1 MAEQGSDN
9 RNTDASV
16 PELARQLFD
25 QTKQLARQEVVLAK
39 AELLATGGT
48 LALAAI
54 VVGTLSAALFGRQ
67 DRPAARPQAGPRG
80 LPAPTEGSD
89 WDDERL

>member
-1 MAEQGSDN
+1 MADQGSDN
-9 RNTDASV
+9 LNTDASV

-25 QTKQLARQEVVLAK
+25 QTTQLARQEVALAK

-54 VVGTLSAALFGRQ
+54 VVGTLSA
-67 DRPAARPQAGPRG
+67 RPARV
-80 LPAPTEGSD
+80 TC
-89 WDDERL
+89 

>member
-9 RNTDASV
+9 LNTDASV
-16 PELARQLFD
+16 PELAGQLSD
-25 QTKQLARQEVVLAK
+25 QTTQLAHQEVALAK

-54 VVGTLSAALFGRQ
+54 VVGTLSATLFGRQ
-67 DRPAARPQAGPRG
+67 DRPAVRPQADRG
-80 LPAPTEGSD
+80 LAAVTCYP
-89 WDDERL
+89 RRKR